1 MAEHSHDLEQQVETI
16 IRASFAQQQGEEPDT
31 STPDDTGERQVIDVD
46 LYRLE
51 GGAVLLVPNTG
62 TNPLDTNAIESVA
75 PPPPEHEV
83 PVTGTLTV
91 PLVEEEQQEEELP
104 QDALQEPAPTGIRRR
119 GKPSF
124 VLVSLVLL
132 C

>member
-1 MAEHSHDLEQQVETI
+1 MTKHSHDLEQQVETI
-16 IRASFAQQQGEEPDT
+16 IRASFAQQQPEEPDT
-31 STPDDTGERQVIDVD
+31 TTSDDTGERQIIDVD

-83 PVTGTLTV
+83 PITGTPTV
-91 PLVEEEQQEEELP
+91 PLVDEGQQEEELP
-104 QDALQEPAPTGIRRR
+104 RDALQEPAPTGTRRR
-119 GKPSF
+119 
-124 VLVSLVLL
+124 
-132 C
+132 